1 MLREN
6 ASDLLAFLAVAKERS
21 FTKAAA
27 RLGVSQ
33 SALSHTIR
41 GLEARLGLRLLTRTT
56 RSVSPTEAGERL
68 MSRVG
73 PHFEEIE
80 LELADLSDLRDTPA
94 GNIRINAMD
103 HVLDQII
110 RPVLKDFLP
119 RYPDIS
125 VEVCC
130 DYSFV
135 DIAAQGFDAGVRLG
149 EDVAQGMIATRIGP
163 DMRMSVVGAPGYFAN
178 RELPTTPRALTDHL
192 CNNLRLP
199 TNGGLY
205 AWEFAKDGERL
216 KVRVTGQVTYN
227 GVYQLLAAALDGF
240 GLSYI
245 PHDLVAPHLEAGR
258 LVQVLEDWSPW
269 FAGFHLYY
277 PSRRQASPA
286 FALLVEALRYKN
298 PSSSTS

>member
-6 ASDLLAFLAVAKERS
+6 ANDLLAFLAVARERS

-27 RLGVSQ
+27 KLGVSQ

-41 GLEARLGLRLLTRTT
+41 SLEARLGLRLLTRTT
-56 RSVSPTEAGERL
+56 RSVSATEAGQHLVET
-68 MSRVG
+68 VG
-73 PHFEEIE
+73 PHFDQVEIQ
-80 LELADLSDLRDTPA
+80 LAALSNLRDTPA

-103 HVLDQII
+103 HALELIL
-110 RPVLKDFLP
+110 RPVLKTFLP
-119 RYPDIS
+119 QYPDIS

-163 DMRMSVVGAPGYFAN
+163 DMRMMVVGSPAYFAD
-178 RELPTTPRALTDHL
+178 RSMPATPRDLTEHQ

-205 AWEFAKDGERL
+205 VWEFKKAGESL
-216 KVRVTGQVTYN
+216 NVRVSGQVTYN
-227 GVYQLLAAALDGF
+227 GVYPLLNAALDGF

-245 PHDLVAPHLEAGR
+245 PEDIVKPHIEAGQ
-258 LVQVLEDWSPW
+258 LVQVLDDWCAP

-286 FALLVEALRYKN
+286 FALLLDALRYRG
-298 PSSSTS
+298 

>member
-6 ASDLLAFLAVAKERS
+6 AADLLAFLAVAKERS

-33 SALSHTIR
+33 SALSHTVR
-41 GLEARLGLRLLTRTT
+41 SLEARLGLRLLTRTT

-68 MSRVG
+68 IQKVG
-73 PHFEEIE
+73 PHFDEIEIE
-80 LELADLSDLRDTPA
+80 LAGLSDLRDTPA
-94 GNIRINAMD
+94 GKIRINAMD
-103 HVLDQII
+103 HSLDLII
-110 RPVLKDFLP
+110 RPVLKTFLHK
-119 RYPDIS
+119 YPDIS

-135 DIAAQGFDAGVRLG
+135 DIAAEGFDAGVRLG
-149 EDVAQGMIATRIGP
+149 EAVADGMIATRIGP
-163 DMRMSVVGAPGYFAN
+163 DMRLSVVGSPAYFEG
-178 RELPTTPRALTDHL
+178 RTKPETPRDLTAHR

-205 AWEFAKDGERL
+205 AWEFAKDSETL
-216 KVRVTGQVTYN
+216 NVRVTGQVTFN
-227 GVYQLLAAALDGF
+227 GVYPLLDAALDGF

-245 PHDLVAPHLEAGR
+245 PHDLVAEHIEAGR
-258 LVQVLEDWSPW
+258 LIQVLEDWSPT

-286 FALLVEALRYKN
+286 FALLLEALRYR
-298 PSSSTS
+298 

>member
-68 MSRVG
+68 MRRVG

-80 LELADLSDLRDTPA
+80 IELAGLSDLRDTPA

-119 RYPDIS
+119 KYPDIS

-149 EDVAQGMIATRIGP
+149 EDVGEGMIATRIGP
-163 DMRMSVVGAPGYFAN
+163 DMRMAVVGSPGYFAE
-178 RELPTTPRALTDHL
+178 REIPATPRALTDHL

-216 KVRVTGQVTYN
+216 
-227 GVYQLLAAALDGF
+227 
-240 GLSYI
+240 
-245 PHDLVAPHLEAGR
+245 
-258 LVQVLEDWSPW
+258 
-269 FAGFHLYY
+269 
-277 PSRRQASPA
+277 
-286 FALLVEALRYKN
+286 
-298 PSSSTS
+298 

>member
-68 MSRVG
+68 IRKVG

-80 LELADLSDLRDTPA
+80 MELAGLSDLRDTPA

-110 RPVLKDFLP
+110 LPVLKDFLP
-119 RYPDIS
+119 KYPDIS

-149 EDVAQGMIATRIGP
+149 EDVADGMIATRIGP
-163 DMRMSVVGAPGYFAN
+163 DMRMSVVGSPDYFAN
-178 RELPTTPRALTDHL
+178 RELPKTPRALTDHS

-216 KVRVTGQVTYN
+216 KVRVSGQVTYN

-240 GLSYI
+240 GLSYV
-245 PHDLVAPHLEAGR
+245 PHDVVAPHLGSGR
-258 LVQVLEDWSPW
+258 LIQVLEDWSPW
-269 FAGFHLYY
+269 FSGFHLYY
-277 PSRRQASPA
+277 PSRRQSSPA
-286 FALLVEALRYKN
+286 FALLVDALRYKQ
-298 PSSSTS
+298 

>member
-6 ASDLLAFLAVAKERS
+6 ATDLLAFLAVARERS
-21 FTKAAA
+21 FTKAAGK
-27 RLGVSQ
+27 LGVSQ

-68 MSRVG
+68 IKRVG

-80 LELADLSDLRDTPA
+80 IELAGLSDLRDTPA
-94 GNIRINAMD
+94 GSIRINAID
-103 HVLDQII
+103 HVLEMII
-110 RPVLKDFLP
+110 RPVLNEFL
-119 RYPDIS
+119 RKYPDIS
-125 VEVCC
+125 VEVYC
-130 DYSFV
+130 DYGFV
-135 DIAAQGFDAGVRLG
+135 DIAAHGFDAGVRLG
-149 EDVAQGMIATRIGP
+149 EDVAEGMIATRIGP
-163 DMRMSVVGAPGYFAN
+163 DMRMSVVGSPAYFAN
-178 RELPTTPRALTDHL
+178 RTLPQTPRDLTDHQ

-205 AWEFAKDGERL
+205 AWEFAKNGESL
-216 KVRVTGQVTYN
+216 KARVTGQITYN
-227 GVYQLLAAALDGF
+227 GVYQLLHAALDGF

-245 PHDLVAPHLEAGR
+245 PNDLIAPYVKDGR
-258 LVQVLEDWSPW
+258 LIHVLEDWSPV

-286 FALLVEALRYKN
+286 FALLVDALRYKV
-298 PSSSTS
+298 